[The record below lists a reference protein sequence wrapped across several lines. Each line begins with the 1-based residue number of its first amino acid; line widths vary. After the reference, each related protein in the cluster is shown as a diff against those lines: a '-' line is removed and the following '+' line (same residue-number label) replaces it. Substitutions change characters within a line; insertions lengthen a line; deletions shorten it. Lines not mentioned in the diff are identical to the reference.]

1 MQNMQLFD
9 CAVSVVCDGDNRDA
23 KVTIEKT
30 GAELNV
36 FLTAAESRP
45 CFVRLCWTFQS
56 DGNLRVLG
64 DAFERSY
71 GDLGFCRLRDNT
83 RWMPW
88 YFLATDGAVHWCFG
102 VKTQPNAFVSF
113 YYNESGLTATLD
125 CRNGG
130 CGVQLGGRKLLL
142 ASFEL
147 QNYTDCTAFD
157 ALHRFCKTLCD
168 RPLLP
173 KAMVYGGNNWY
184 YAYGESDYATILS
197 DAKLQ
202 AALAGGIENRPFM
215 VADDGWQQNR
225 CAGPWLPNE
234 KFPDMRRLADEMRS
248 VGVRPGLWIRPLETE
263 DPAVPDNWRLCR
275 GGKRVCLDPSVPGVQ
290 NLLREDLRRICGWG
304 YELLK
309 YDFTTYD
316 LFGAWGKDLGET
328 ITGETGWHFFDQS
341 KTGAEIVK
349 DLYRLILEESGDMLL
364 IGCNTVSH
372 LCAGLV
378 HLNRTGDDT
387 SGKDWARTRQM
398 GVNTLA
404 FRLAQNGAFYLVDAD
419 CVGILGD
426 RIPWE
431 KNRQWL
437 DLLSKS
443 GTALFVSCNKAD
455 NAQTRDL
462 RAAFLAA
469 QQPHTLEPLD
479 WMDTKLPARWL
490 IDGETV
496 NYAW

>member
-1 MQNMQLFD
+1 MKNMQLQNYTLL
-9 CAVSVVCDGDNRDA
+9 VECDGENRDA
-23 KVTIEKT
+23 QVTIEAT
-30 GAELNV
+30 GDGLNV
-36 FLTAAESRP
+36 FLTATESRP
-45 CFVRLCWTFQS
+45 CFVRLCWTFKS
-56 DGNLRVLG
+56 DGDLQVLG

-71 GDLGFCRLRDNT
+71 GDLGFRRLRDNA

-88 YFLATDGAVHWCFG
+88 YFLATDGTAHWCFG

-113 YYNESGLTATLD
+113 YYHESGLTATLD
-125 CRNGG
+125 CRCGG
-130 CGVQLGGRKLLL
+130 CGVRLCGRKLLL
-142 ASFEL
+142 ASFVLRQYE
-147 QNYTDCTAFD
+147 DCTAFD

-173 KAMVYGGNNWY
+173 QTMIYGGNNWY
-184 YAYGESDYATILS
+184 YAYGESDYETILS

-202 AALAGGIENRPFM
+202 SSLADGIENRPFM
-215 VADDGWQQNR
+215 VVDDGWQQNR
-225 CAGPWLPNE
+225 CVGPWLPNE
-234 KFPDMRRLADEMRS
+234 KFPDMRRLADEVRS
-248 VGVRPGLWIRPLETE
+248 VGVRPGIWIRPLETK
-263 DPAVPDNWRLCR
+263 DPNVPERWKIER
-275 GGKRVCLDPSVPGVQ
+275 GGARTYLDPTVPGVQ
-290 NLLREDLRRICGWG
+290 DLLRSDLRRIRGWG

-316 LFGAWGKDLGET
+316 LFGDWGKDLGET
-328 ITGETGWHFFDQS
+328 ITNETGWHFFDQS

-378 HLNRTGDDT
+378 HINRTGDDT
-387 SGKDWARTRQM
+387 SGKDWARTRKM

-426 RIPWE
+426 HIPWD

-443 GTALFVSCNKAD
+443 GTALFVSCNRAD
-455 NAQTRDL
+455 EQQTRDL
-462 RAAFLAA
+462 RTAFLAA
-469 QQPHTLEPLD
+469 QQPHTIVPLD
-479 WMDTKLPARWL
+479 WTDTKLPQRWL
-490 IDGETV
+490 IDGEPVTYV
-496 NYAW
+496 W

>member
-1 MQNMQLFD
+1 MKNMQLQNYTI
-9 CAVSVVCDGDNRDA
+9 CVECEGKNRDA
-23 KVTIEKT
+23 CVTTQEQDGI
-30 GAELNV
+30 LQV
-36 FLTAAESRP
+36 YLTAQESLP
-45 CFVRLCWTFQS
+45 CFVRLHWAFKS
-56 DGNLRVLG
+56 DCNLQVLG

-71 GDLGFCRLRDNT
+71 GDLGVCRLQDNA

-88 YFLATDGAVHWCFG
+88 YFLATDGTTHWCFG

-113 YYNESGLTATLD
+113 YYDTTGLSATLD

-142 ASFEL
+142 ASFVLKQYEG
-147 QNYTDCTAFD
+147 CSVFD
-157 ALHRFCKTLCD
+157 ALRSFCKTLCD

-173 KAMVYGGNNWY
+173 QTMIYGGNNWY
-184 YAYGESDYATILS
+184 YAYGESDYATIVS

-202 AALAGGIENRPFM
+202 AELAAGIENRPFM
-215 VADDGWQQNR
+215 VVDDGWQQNR
-225 CAGPWLPNE
+225 CVGPWLPNE
-234 KFPDMRRLADEMRS
+234 KFPDMRRLADDMRRL
-248 VGVRPGLWIRPLETE
+248 GVRPGLWIRPLETK
-263 DPAVPDNWRLCR
+263 DPAVPDNWKIER
-275 GGKRVCLDPSVPGVQ
+275 GGARTYLDPTHPQVQ
-290 NLLREDLRRICGWG
+290 ALLRSDLQRIRGWG

-316 LFGAWGKDLGET
+316 LFGDWGKDLAET
-328 ITGETGWHFFDQS
+328 ITNETGWHFFDQT

-387 SGKDWARTRQM
+387 SGKDWARTRTM

-404 FRLAQNGAFYLVDAD
+404 FRLAQNGAFYMVDAD
-419 CVGILGD
+419 CVGILESY
-426 RIPWE
+426 IPWE

-443 GTALFVSCNKAD
+443 GTALFVSCNQAD
-455 NAQTRDL
+455 DVQTRDL

-469 QQPHTLEPLD
+469 QQPHTIEPLD
-479 WMDTKLPARWL
+479 WMDTKLPQRWL
-490 IDGETV
+490 IDGEPTS
-496 NYAW
+496 YTW

>member
-1 MQNMQLFD
+1 MQNMQLQNYTLLVK
-9 CAVSVVCDGDNRDA
+9 CEGENRDA
-23 KVTIEKT
+23 QVTVEEAG
-30 GAELNV
+30 GALNV
-36 FLTAAESRP
+36 FLTAAQSHP
-45 CFVRLCWTFQS
+45 CFVRLHWVFESSGDLQ
-56 DGNLRVLG
+56 VLG

-71 GDLGFCRLRDNT
+71 GDLGFCRLRDNA

-88 YFLATDGAVHWCFG
+88 YFLATDGTAHWCFG

-113 YYNESGLTATLD
+113 YYNERGLTATLD

-130 CGVQLGGRKLLL
+130 CGVQLCGRKLLL
-142 ASFEL
+142 ASFVL
-147 QNYTDCTAFD
+147 RQYTDCAAFD
-157 ALHRFCKTLCD
+157 ALHRFCKTLCE

-173 KAMVYGGNNWY
+173 KTMIYGGNNWY
-184 YAYGESDYATILS
+184 YAYGESDCETILS

-202 AALAGGIENRPFM
+202 SALADGIENRPFM
-215 VADDGWQQNR
+215 VVDDGWQLHR

-234 KFPDMRRLADEMRS
+234 KFPDMRRLADGMRK
-248 VGVRPGLWIRPLETE
+248 VGVRPGIWIRPLETE
-263 DPAVPDNWRLCR
+263 DPAVPDDWRLCR
-275 GGKRVCLDPSVPGVQ
+275 GGKKAGLDPTVPGVQ
-290 NLLREDLRRICGWG
+290 HLLREDLRRIRGWG

-316 LFGAWGKDLGET
+316 LFGDWGKDLGET
-328 ITGETGWHFFDQS
+328 ISNETGWHFFDRG

-349 DLYRLILEESGDMLL
+349 DLYRLLLEESGDMLL

-378 HLNRTGDDT
+378 HINRTGDDT
-387 SGKDWARTRQM
+387 SGKDWARTRKM

-426 RIPWE
+426 HIPWD

-443 GTALFVSCNKAD
+443 GTALFVSCNRAD
-455 NAQTRDL
+455 EQQTRDL
-462 RAAFLAA
+462 RAAFRTA
-469 QQPHTLEPLD
+469 QQPHTIVPLD
-479 WMDTKLPARWL
+479 WTDTKLPQRWL
-490 IDGETV
+490 IDGKPVT
-496 NYAW
+496 YAW